1 MIWISYVI
9 FLHVFI
15 QIYNN
20 ISLSRFQKKN
30 SKVKPKKTLKR
41 CRYYIVKMEKNNFT
55 ITFKT
60 EENKMV
66 DPDYMFIDDDFEVNF
81 EERDWDGIK
90 QRLFE
95 LRHYL
100 FFRVKRK
107 LAGNFYVDGR
117 IISLCKECYKNE
129 SLDKQFIKSSD
140 LIKNVR
146 FRIYSTV

>member
-1 MIWISYVI
+1 
-9 FLHVFI
+9 
-15 QIYNN
+15 
-20 ISLSRFQKKN
+20 
-30 SKVKPKKTLKR
+30 
-41 CRYYIVKMEKNNFT
+41 MEKNNFT
-55 ITFKT
+55 IAFKT

-100 FFRVKRK
+100 FCRVKRK

-129 SLDKQFIKSSD
+129 CLDKQY
-140 LIKNVR
+140 L
-146 FRIYSTV
+146 